1 MSCFIHWDCEGEEE
15 RQLYFLAVVL
25 GDVKKQH
32 GYDELKEGD
41 TPKGP
46 NISKSL
52 CVLTI
57 KSERGMVVKEIL
69 WQSQKN
75 KSKTK
80 IVSYWSNFLIS
91 KYDYQV

>member
-1 MSCFIHWDCEGEEE
+1 MSWFIHWDCEGEEE

-25 GDVKKQH
+25 ADVKKQH
-32 GYDELKEGD
+32 GYDELKEKD
-41 TPKGP
+41 IPKGP
-46 NISKSL
+46 NIFKSL
-52 CVLTI
+52 CVLTL

-75 KSKTK
+75 KSKIK
-80 IVSYWSNFLIS
+80 IVGYLSKFLIS